1 MPVVKESS
9 PPKCGPYRTA
19 TAEYRKKTPMH
30 SDPKTEGFPQKF
42 TQRPSCGL
50 TKQWEKQENGK
61 TIIRYAGSDGVL
73 YESIR
78 GDGWTAI
85 GRA

>member
-1 MPVVKESS
+1 MQ
-9 PPKCGPYRTA
+9 
-19 TAEYRKKTPMH
+19 
-30 SDPKTEGFPQKF
+30 SDPKTEGFPRKF
-42 TQRPSCGL
+42 TKRPSCGL